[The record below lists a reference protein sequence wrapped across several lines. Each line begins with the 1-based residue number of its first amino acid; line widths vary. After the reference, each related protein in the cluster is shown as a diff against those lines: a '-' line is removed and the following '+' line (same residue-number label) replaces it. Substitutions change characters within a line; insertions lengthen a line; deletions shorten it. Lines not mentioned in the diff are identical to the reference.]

1 MSPPWLV
8 KLDNLSLQFRG
19 LQDVEELFEK
29 DYQWINDVVTAAG
42 ALFKKEE
49 EESSN
54 VGDEETDENEDPNDV
69 STVSVAPVLLPQT
82 PRVNFSKIS
91 NFEIDPETFLC
102 NLGEKRPG
110 RTA

>member
-1 MSPPWLV
+1 MKTFRIGERSFKMSPPWLV

-19 LQDVEELFEK
+19 LRDVEELFK
-29 DYQWINDVVTAAG
+29 TDYEWVNEVVTHAA

-69 STVSVAPVLLPQT
+69 STVSVAHVLLPQT
-82 PRVNFSKIS
+82 PRVNFQRFY
-91 NFEIDPETFLC
+91 FEF
-102 NLGEKRPG
+102 
-110 RTA
+110 